1 MKQNL
6 SDISDTIPYIGK
18 DSGRIEGIFQ
28 SKGLQKGR
36 AVYLTTLLEEDWNKC
51 DEDEEKNFGL

>member
-28 SKGLQKGR
+28 SKGL
-36 AVYLTTLLEEDWNKC
+36 
-51 DEDEEKNFGL
+51 